1 MGLIMDKLTE
11 ERITNFISIN
21 EKVKNSRF
29 TKETKNVSFSLNVEI
44 GKPIKQDLGGF
55 DEEDLRSMLMD
66 LRKFTIKRDD
76 VYLPDICD
84 LLISST
90 TDTKTIANVQK
101 CKDLYAQLMNEPAI
115 KMIIESE
122 TETGKAI
129 MDKWLY
135 GHYIHEKQHKQD
147 LENLG
152 FGQKLHKANFIWS
165 ITELIKISSW
175 VANNAK
181 VVLGIA

>member
-1 MGLIMDKLTE
+1 
-11 ERITNFISIN
+11 
-21 EKVKNSRF
+21 
-29 TKETKNVSFSLNVEI
+29 
-44 GKPIKQDLGGF
+44 
-55 DEEDLRSMLMD
+55 MD

-84 LLISST
+84 LVIANT
-90 TDTKTIANVQK
+90 TDSKTITNIQK
-101 CKDLYAQLMNEPAI
+101 CKDLYSQLMNEPAI
-115 KMIIESE
+115 RMIIESE
-122 TETGKAI
+122 TETGKAV

-152 FGQKLHKANFIWS
+152 FGQQLHKANFVWS

-181 VVLGIA
+181 TVLGIA

>member
-1 MGLIMDKLTE
+1 MDLQTKQKIE
-11 ERITNFISIN
+11 QFIAIN
-21 EKVKNSRF
+21 EKVRNSRF
-29 TKETKNVSFSLNVEI
+29 TKETKTVSFNLSVEI
-44 GKPIKQDLGGF
+44 GKPVEQNLGGF

-66 LRKFTIKRDD
+66 LRKFTIKRDE

-84 LLISST
+84 LVITNTS
-90 TDTKTIANVQK
+90 DQKTIENIQK
-101 CKDLYAQLMNEPAI
+101 CKSLYSQLMQEPAI